1 MKSLSTRN
9 LYDFNGRLI
18 KTHSQPSS
26 KSILVSI
33 PKDDKKVVKFQEAE
47 QELKLRIP
55 NIETIE
61 EAEKEETPLNIPDWA
76 RNPFSDI
83 TTCTENK
90 QTAVILNE
98 RLDTIPENDNK
109 IKKKNITTTNVIKKS
124 RNVSGSR
131 QMKAKSSRTIVY

>member
-83 TTCTENK
+83 TTNTENK
-90 QTAVILNE
+90 QTAVI
-98 RLDTIPENDNK
+98 
-109 IKKKNITTTNVIKKS
+109 
-124 RNVSGSR
+124 
-131 QMKAKSSRTIVY
+131 